1 MKRWFLRLLFLCLAL
16 LVILLGIKHQREH
29 RFDKFIVPSAL
40 KYKTSPALVKA
51 IIWQES
57 RFNPNAKG
65 GAGEIGLMQIRSA
78 AAHEW
83 AAAEKI
89 TPFTHQQIFDPAQN
103 IDAGTWYIAKLSRR
117 YPHTDNPLVYA
128 LADYNAG
135 RGNVLRWIHGAGAT
149 NSSVFLEQ
157 MTYPGTRK
165 YITNVLER
173 MEKYEPR
180 FAKVV
185 EARKQ

>member
-1 MKRWFLRLLFLCLAL
+1 MKRWLLRLAFVAI
-16 LVILLGIKHQREH
+16 VAGIVVLGIRDRREN
-29 RFDKFIVPSAL
+29 RFDKFIVPAAQ
-40 KYKTSPALVKA
+40 KYGTSPALVKA

-57 RFNPNAKG
+57 RFNPNARG

-89 TPFTHQQIFDPAQN
+89 SSFAHQQIFDPAQN
-103 IDAGTWYIAKLSRR
+103 IAAGTWYIAKLSRR

-135 RGNVLRWIHGAGAT
+135 RGNVLRWNKGVAET
-149 NSSVFLEQ
+149 NSAVFLEQ

-165 YITNVLER
+165 YIENVLQRMKRYER
-173 MEKYEPR
+173 DFEGLVK
-180 FAKVV
+180 A
-185 EARKQ
+185 QQ